1 MKKIYLSMM
10 AMAIAAFT
18 FTSCEDVPEPYNNP
32 YDQIKPSEPEVVI
45 EPAGE
50 GTKESPW
57 NVAAVIEACSS
68 LNDGDFLND
77 GAEVFVT
84 GIVTE
89 TTDISTSYGN
99 ATYYISDNAKASNKF
114 YVYRG
119 KLLDGA
125 AVAADTDLQVGDSVT
140 VCGKIKN
147 YKGTMEFDQGNYLV
161 YYKKGEGGG
170 GDTPTPD
177 APGTAEK
184 PLTVAEA
191 LAYIDTNLEADKQSP
206 VGYVKGIIVSVTEIS
221 TSYGNATYIISDD
234 GTDATTLQVYRGLGL
249 GGEKFTSEDALK
261 AGDVVIVTGKLVNY
275 KGNTKQ
281 FAQGSQLVQLN
292 DKKAEG
298 GGDTPSGEGE
308 GKGTADSPYNVTAAI
323 AAGSGTG
330 VYVKAFIV
338 GSVDGQVL
346 ATGATFSATSNTQ
359 TNILI
364 AASAD
369 ETDVNK
375 CMPVQLPA
383 GAIRTGLNLKDN
395 AGNYK
400 KEVTLYGNIEK
411 YFGATGIKSVSF
423 AILNGT
429 EIGTN
434 PAGGSGGGDT
444 PSGDAKGSGT
454 QADPWNVA
462 ALLAQTAN
470 LADGEFL
477 NNGAEVYAKGIV
489 TEVKELSTQYGNVT
503 YYISDDSQASN
514 KFYVFRGKLLDGA
527 AVTSDT
533 DLKVGDKV
541 TICGKIKNY
550 KGTVEFDQGN
560 YLVSLNSG
568 GSEGGGDTP
577 SSSTGT
583 LENPLTASQAYDIVA
598 AMEGGKTSEEDYYVK
613 GKISSIKFT
622 FSAQYGTATFNISDD
637 GTAGSKVFIAYSCL
651 YFGNQSWVEGNIQI
665 QVGDEVIVCGKV
677 VNYQG
682 NTPEFASKKNYLVK
696 LNSQTSASRQYSK

>member
-125 AVAADTDLQVGDSVT
+125 AVAADTDLEVGDSVT

-170 GDTPTPD
+170 DTPTPD

-191 LAYIDTNLEADKQSP
+191 LAYIDANLEADKQSP

-308 GKGTADSPYNVTAAI
+308 GNGTADSPYNVTAAI

-411 YFGATGIKSVSF
+411 YFGATGIKAVSF

-444 PSGDAKGSGT
+444 PSGDVKTVTIADFNAAAESTDVWYKLTGT
-454 QADPWNVA
+454 ISNLKEGDLYGNFDLTDGTGTVYVYG
-462 ALLAQTAN
+462 LLAEKGGEKKKFQELVEKYGLAN
-470 LADGEFL
+470 G
-477 NNGAEVYAKGIV
+477 
-489 TEVKELSTQYGNVT
+489 STITIIGN
-503 YYISDDSQASN
+503 
-514 KFYVFRGKLLDGA
+514 RG
-527 AVTSDT
+527 SYN
-533 DLKVGDKV
+533 
-541 TICGKIKNY
+541 GKIEVMNAY
-550 KGTVEFDQGN
+550 IVIDGN
-560 YLVSLNSG
+560 
-568 GSEGGGDTP
+568 GGGDTP
-577 SSSTGT
+577 GGETGADGSTIISVADFNAAAESTDVWYQLTGTIKNLKDGDLYGNFDLEDSTGSVYVYGVLSEKGGAKKKFQELVAEKGIANGKKIT
-583 LENPLTASQAYDIVA
+583 IV
-598 AMEGGKTSEEDYYVK
+598 GNRGSYN
-613 GKISSIKFT
+613 GKIEVMNAYFIK
-622 FSAQYGTATFNISDD
+622 
-637 GTAGSKVFIAYSCL
+637 
-651 YFGNQSWVEGNIQI
+651 VE
-665 QVGDEVIVCGKV
+665 
-677 VNYQG
+677 
-682 NTPEFASKKNYLVK
+682 
-696 LNSQTSASRQYSK
+696 